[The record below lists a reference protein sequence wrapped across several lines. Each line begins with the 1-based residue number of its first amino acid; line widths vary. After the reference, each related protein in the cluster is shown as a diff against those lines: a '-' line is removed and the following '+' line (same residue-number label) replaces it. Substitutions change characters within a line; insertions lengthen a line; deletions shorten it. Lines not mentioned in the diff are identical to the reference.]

1 MTNKGNTYLVDFIAG
16 KQAKENP
23 TILRIFINAAYTQI
37 DFGYVA
43 PWKYIRGGWIK
54 IAPYSFLKVKGDN
67 KKYNLIQAK
76 NIPLAPA
83 KFDFESTEDWRVFT
97 LYFEPLP
104 IKDCIFDII
113 EEVKPNANDFNYTG
127 IRLQTKSKLKT
138 SDLFS

>member
-43 PWKYIRGGWIK
+43 PWKYVRGGWIK

-67 KKYNLIQAK
+67 KKYNLLEIWGGDA
-76 NIPLAPA
+76 AGTA
-83 KFDFESTEDWRVFT
+83 SGSAAAAA
-97 LYFEPLP
+97 
-104 IKDCIFDII
+104 
-113 EEVKPNANDFNYTG
+113 ANTAAAAAAAAAM
-127 IRLQTKSKLKT
+127 RK
-138 SDLFS
+138 